1 MEVQNE
7 QIPLVVVY
15 RKLVEIGN
23 FINNLIHEI
32 ICLPLSNRTL
42 VIGDFIVDQ
51 MLHENSEKFQ
61 LYLEFEFYSQ
71 FQLCQRCNDSTHTL
85 GGILDLV
92 FDSNH
97 WR

>member
-71 FQLCQRCNDSTHTL
+71 FQLCQRCNDSSHTL

>member
-1 MEVQNE
+1 MEVQSE

-32 ICLPLSNRTL
+32 ICLPLSSRTL

-71 FQLCQRCNDSTHTL
+71 FQLCQRCNDSIHTL

>member
-1 MEVQNE
+1 MEVQSE

>member
-1 MEVQNE
+1 MEVQSE

-32 ICLPLSNRTL
+32 ICLPLSSRTL

>member
-42 VIGDFIVDQ
+42 VVGDFIVDQ